1 MAKVL
6 IIDDDHAFSAV
17 LSETLESFRHEVQ
30 EAENSVKAFELL
42 RTVNFDLVFLDLK
55 LPDASGLEV
64 LRGIRAEKK
73 YKHLP
78 VVIMTAAA
86 DNDLDNTIEA
96 IKLGAFDH
104 LIKPA
109 SRDELKSVIARALA
123 RPQARAAAGEHH
135 EVSLLGS
142 CPAMHEVE
150 KLVGLAATSNASVMI
165 SGAAGTGKERVARI
179 IHRHSKLQQYDFMVV
194 NCAAIGDHIFEPSFF
209 AKHKGTIFFDEI
221 GDLSSGLQAR
231 LLVALQMHPA
241 ETKAGN
247 DKGSVRI
254 ISGTRQD
261 LIEHVRSG
269 AFREDLYYRLNV
281 LPVSLP
287 PLAER
292 GSDMLVMAES
302 FLNEAAGENNVAKKL
317 SSGAAKALLE
327 HDWSGNVRE
336 LETLM
341 NKVSQSVTGDTVEA
355 KDLDFSGNNAGSGS
369 GSGSGSGAADA
380 AAAAEKEK
388 VAAEA
393 AAAEKAAAEKA
404 AAEKAEAEAAEK
416 AAAELSTNG
425 KGKKGHSNGNSA
437 AVFIDELAELD
448 YEGAI
453 ARVEKLIIE
462 RAMKDSD
469 GSKSEAAK
477 KLGIPGKL
485 LTSKIKEHDIEV

>member
-1 MAKVL
+1 VAKVL

-42 RTVNFDLVFLDLK
+42 RTVNLDLIFLDLK
-55 LPDASGLEV
+55 LPDTSGLEV
-64 LRGIRAEKK
+64 LRGIRADKK
-73 YKHLP
+73 IKHLP
-78 VVIMTAAA
+78 VVILTAAA
-86 DNDLDNTIEA
+86 NTDLDNTIEA

-104 LIKPA
+104 MIKPA

-123 RPQARAAAGEHH
+123 RPQARAAAGEVH

-142 CPAMHEVE
+142 CPSMREVE

-179 IHRHSKLQQYDFMVV
+179 IHKHSKLSQYDFMVV

-261 LIEHVRSG
+261 LIDHVRTG

-287 PLAER
+287 PLSER
-292 GSDMLVMAES
+292 GADMLVMAES
-302 FLNEAAGENNVAKKL
+302 FLYEAAGENGKAKRL
-317 SSGAAKALLE
+317 SSAACKALLE
-327 HDWSGNVRE
+327 HEWSGNVRE
-336 LETLM
+336 LENLM
-341 NKVSQSVTGDTVEA
+341 NKVSQSVAGDVIEVA
-355 KDLDFSGNNAGSGS
+355 DLELGGPAPV
-369 GSGSGSGAADA
+369 AAPVPVA
-380 AAAAEKEK
+380 VAVAAAEP
-388 VAAEA
+388 VA
-393 AAAEKAAAEKA
+393 
-404 AAEKAEAEAAEK
+404 
-416 AAAELSTNG
+416 TNGTG
-425 KGKKGHSNGNSA
+425 KGKKGSNGNG
-437 AVFIDELAELD
+437 FMEELASLD
-448 YEGAI
+448 LEGAM
-453 ARVEKLIIE
+453 AKVEKHVIE

-469 GSKSEAAK
+469 GNKSEAAK

-485 LTSKIKEHDIEV
+485 LTSKIKEHDIEI

>member
-1 MAKVL
+1 VAKVL

-42 RTVNFDLVFLDLK
+42 KTVNFDLIFLDLK
-55 LPDASGLEV
+55 LPDVNGLDV
-64 LRGIRAEKK
+64 LRGIRADKK
-73 YKHLP
+73 IKHLP
-78 VVIMTAAA
+78 VVILTASA
-86 DNDLDNTIEA
+86 NTDLENTIEA
-96 IKLGAFDH
+96 MKLGAFDH
-104 LIKPA
+104 MIKPA
-109 SRDELKSVIARALA
+109 SRDDLKSVIARALA
-123 RPQARAAAGEHH
+123 RPQARAAAGEIH

-142 CPAMHEVE
+142 CPAMREVE

-165 SGAAGTGKERVARI
+165 SGATGTGKERVART
-179 IHRHSKLQQYDFMVV
+179 IHKHSKLSQYDFMVV

-254 ISGTRQD
+254 ISGTKQD
-261 LIEHVRSG
+261 LIALVRTG

-292 GSDMLVMAES
+292 GADMLVMAES
-302 FLNEAAGENNVAKKL
+302 FLHEAAGESGVPKRI
-317 SSGAAKALLE
+317 SSAAAKVLLE

-336 LETLM
+336 LENLM
-341 NKVSQSVTGDTVEA
+341 ARVSQLPGDVIEVAHLELTKPEPPIAAMTVPA
-355 KDLDFSGNNAGSGS
+355 PAPP
-369 GSGSGSGAADA
+369 
-380 AAAAEKEK
+380 
-388 VAAEA
+388 
-393 AAAEKAAAEKA
+393 
-404 AAEKAEAEAAEK
+404 
-416 AAAELSTNG
+416 TNG
-425 KGKKGHSNGNSA
+425 TGKAKKGGHSNGTA
-437 AVFIDELAELD
+437 LMDELAVLD
-448 YEGAI
+448 YEEAI
-453 ARVEKLIIE
+453 AKVEKLIIE

-469 GSKSEAAK
+469 GNKAEAAK
-477 KLGIPGKL
+477 RLGIPGKL
-485 LTSKIKEHDIEV
+485 LTSKIKEHEIEF

>member
-42 RTVNFDLVFLDLK
+42 RTVNFDLIFLDLK

-73 YKHLP
+73 FKHLP
-78 VVIMTAAA
+78 VVILTAAA
-86 DNDLDNTIEA
+86 NTDLDNTIEA

-104 LIKPA
+104 MIKPA

-123 RPQARAAAGEHH
+123 RPQARAAAGEVH

-142 CPAMHEVE
+142 CPAMREVE

-165 SGAAGTGKERVARI
+165 SGASGTGKERVARI
-179 IHRHSKLQQYDFMVV
+179 IHRHSKLSQYDFMVV
-194 NCAAIGDHIFEPSFF
+194 NCQAIGDHIFEPSFF

-261 LIEHVRSG
+261 LIDHVRTG

-281 LPVSLP
+281 LPIGLP
-287 PLAER
+287 PLNDR
-292 GSDMLVMAES
+292 GADLLVMAES
-302 FLNEAAGENNVAKKL
+302 FLHEAAGEGGVSKRL
-317 SSGAAKALLE
+317 SSSAAKALLE
-327 HDWSGNVRE
+327 HKWTGNVRE
-336 LETLM
+336 LENLM
-341 NKVSQSVTGDTVEA
+341 NKVAQSVAGEVIEVADLELFGPAPVPAPVPVTAAVEA
-355 KDLDFSGNNAGSGS
+355 
-369 GSGSGSGAADA
+369 
-380 AAAAEKEK
+380 
-388 VAAEA
+388 V
-393 AAAEKAAAEKA
+393 
-404 AAEKAEAEAAEK
+404 
-416 AAAELSTNG
+416 STNGTG
-425 KGKKGHSNGNSA
+425 KGKKSNNGA
-437 AVFIDELAELD
+437 GFMDELAVLD
-448 YEGAI
+448 FDGAI
-453 ARVEKLIIE
+453 AKVEKHVIE
-462 RAMKDSD
+462 QAMKDSE
-469 GSKSEAAK
+469 GNKSEAAK
-477 KLGIPGKL
+477 RLGIPGKL
-485 LTSKIKEHDIEV
+485 LTSKIKEHDIEI

>member
-42 RTVNFDLVFLDLK
+42 RTVNFDLIFLDLK

-73 YKHLP
+73 VRHLP
-78 VVIMTAAA
+78 VVILTAQA
-86 DNDLDNTIEA
+86 DTDLENTIEA
-96 IKLGAFDH
+96 MKLGAFDH

-109 SRDELKSVIARALA
+109 SRDDLKSVIARALA
-123 RPQARAAAGEHH
+123 RPQARAAAGESH

-142 CPAMHEVE
+142 CPAMREVE

-165 SGAAGTGKERVARI
+165 SGAAGTGKERVART
-179 IHRHSKLQQYDFMVV
+179 IHRHSKLSQYDFMVV

-231 LLVALQMHPA
+231 LLIALQMHPA

-261 LIEHVRSG
+261 LIELVRTG

-281 LPVSLP
+281 LPIGLP
-287 PLAER
+287 PLSER
-292 GSDMLVMAES
+292 GADLLVMAES
-302 FLNEAAGENNVAKKL
+302 FLHDAAAELGSPKKL
-317 SSGAAKALLE
+317 SSAAAKALLE
-327 HDWSGNVRE
+327 HNWSGNVRE
-336 LETLM
+336 LENLM
-341 NKVSQSVTGDTVEA
+341 AKVHQAVVGELIDALHLELTA
-355 KDLDFSGNNAGSGS
+355 PAP
-369 GSGSGSGAADA
+369 A
-380 AAAAEKEK
+380 AAPVE
-388 VAAEA
+388 VP
-393 AAAEKAAAEKA
+393 
-404 AAEKAEAEAAEK
+404 
-416 AAAELSTNG
+416 TNGAG
-425 KGKKGHSNGNSA
+425 KGKKGHTNGASGA
-437 AVFIDELAELD
+437 GLMDELAVLD

-453 ARVEKLIIE
+453 AKVEKLIIE

-469 GSKSEAAK
+469 GNKSEAAK
-477 KLGIPGKL
+477 RLGIPSKL
-485 LTSKIKEHDIEV
+485 LTSKIKEHDIEI

>member
-1 MAKVL
+1 VAKVL

-42 RTVNFDLVFLDLK
+42 KTVNFDLIFLDLK
-55 LPDASGLEV
+55 LPDVNGLDV
-64 LRGIRAEKK
+64 LRGIRADKK
-73 YKHLP
+73 IKHLP
-78 VVIMTAAA
+78 VVILTASA
-86 DNDLDNTIEA
+86 NTDLENTIEA
-96 IKLGAFDH
+96 MKLGAFDH
-104 LIKPA
+104 MIKPA
-109 SRDELKSVIARALA
+109 SRDDLKSVIARALA
-123 RPQARAAAGEHH
+123 RPQARAAAGESY

-142 CPAMHEVE
+142 CPAMREVE

-165 SGAAGTGKERVARI
+165 SGAAGTGKERVART
-179 IHRHSKLQQYDFMVV
+179 IHKHSKLSQYDFMVV

-254 ISGTRQD
+254 ISGTKQD
-261 LIEHVRSG
+261 LIALVRTG

-292 GSDMLVMAES
+292 GADMLVMAES
-302 FLNEAAGENNVAKKL
+302 FLHEAAGEAGVPKRI
-317 SSGAAKALLE
+317 SSSAAKVLLE

-336 LETLM
+336 LENLM
-341 NKVSQSVTGDTVEA
+341 ARVSQLPGAVIEVA
-355 KDLDFSGNNAGSGS
+355 DL
-369 GSGSGSGAADA
+369 
-380 AAAAEKEK
+380 ELTKPEP
-388 VAAEA
+388 VAAMPIPA
-393 AAAEKAAAEKA
+393 PAP
-404 AAEKAEAEAAEK
+404 
-416 AAAELSTNG
+416 TNGTG
-425 KGKKGHSNGNSA
+425 KGKKGGHSNGA
-437 AVFIDELAELD
+437 ALMDELAVLD
-448 YEGAI
+448 YEEAI
-453 ARVEKLIIE
+453 AKVEKLIIE

-469 GSKSEAAK
+469 GNKSEAAK
-477 KLGIPGKL
+477 RLGIPGKL
-485 LTSKIKEHDIEV
+485 LTSKIKEHAIEF

>member
-42 RTVNFDLVFLDLK
+42 KSVNFDLVFLDLK
-55 LPDASGLEV
+55 LPDISGLEV

-78 VVIMTAAA
+78 VVILTASA
-86 DNDLDNTIEA
+86 NTDLDNTIEA
-96 IKLGAFDH
+96 MKLGAFDH
-104 LIKPA
+104 MIKPA
-109 SRDELKSVIARALA
+109 SRDDLKSVIARALA
-123 RPQARAAAGEHH
+123 RPQARAAAGEVH

-142 CPAMHEVE
+142 CPAMREVE

-165 SGAAGTGKERVARI
+165 SGAAGTGKERIART
-179 IHRHSKLQQYDFMVV
+179 IHKHSKLSQYDFMVV

-231 LLVALQMHPA
+231 LLIALQMHPA

-254 ISGTRQD
+254 ISGTKQD
-261 LIEHVRSG
+261 LIELVRTG

-281 LPVSLP
+281 LPISLP

-292 GSDMLVMAES
+292 GADLLVMAES
-302 FLNEAAGENNVAKKL
+302 FLYEAAAETGAPKRL
-317 SSGAAKALLE
+317 SSASAKALLE

-336 LETLM
+336 LENLM
-341 NKVSQSVTGDTVEA
+341 AKVSQSVTGPVIEVA
-355 KDLDFSGNNAGSGS
+355 DL
-369 GSGSGSGAADA
+369 
-380 AAAAEKEK
+380 
-388 VAAEA
+388 
-393 AAAEKAAAEKA
+393 
-404 AAEKAEAEAAEK
+404 
-416 AAAELSTNG
+416 ELTKPEPVSMMVPAPAPTNGTG
-425 KGKKGHSNGNSA
+425 KGKKGNNNGA
-437 AVFIDELAELD
+437 ALMEELAVLD
-448 YEGAI
+448 FEEAI
-453 ARVEKLIIE
+453 AKVEKLMIE

-469 GSKSEAAK
+469 GNKSEAAK
-477 KLGIPGKL
+477 RLGIPGKL
-485 LTSKIKEHDIEV
+485 LTSKIKEHAIEF

>member
-42 RTVNFDLVFLDLK
+42 RTVNFDLIFLDLK
-55 LPDASGLEV
+55 LPDTSGLEV

-73 YKHLP
+73 FKHLP
-78 VVIMTAAA
+78 VVILTAAA
-86 DNDLDNTIEA
+86 DTNLQNTIDA
-96 IKLGAFDH
+96 MKLGAFDH

-109 SRDELKSVIARALA
+109 SRDDLKSVIARALA
-123 RPQARAAAGEHH
+123 RPQARAAAGEVH

-142 CPAMHEVE
+142 CPAMREVE
-150 KLVGLAATSNASVMI
+150 KLVGLAATSNSSVMI
-165 SGAAGTGKERVARI
+165 SGGAGTGKERIARI
-179 IHRHSKLQQYDFMVV
+179 IHRHSKLSQYDFMVV

-254 ISGTRQD
+254 ISGTKQD
-261 LIEHVRSG
+261 LIELVRSG

-281 LPVSLP
+281 LPIDLP

-292 GSDMLVMAES
+292 GADLLVLAES
-302 FLNEAAGENNVAKKL
+302 FLHEAAAESGAPKRL
-317 SSGAAKALLE
+317 SSDAAKALLE
-327 HDWSGNVRE
+327 HKWTGNVRE
-336 LETLM
+336 LENLM
-341 NKVSQSVTGDTVEA
+341 VKVNQSVPGEFIEVAHLE
-355 KDLDFSGNNAGSGS
+355 LSGP
-369 GSGSGSGAADA
+369 
-380 AAAAEKEK
+380 EP
-388 VAAEA
+388 VAAPEPA
-393 AAAEKAAAEKA
+393 PVEVP
-404 AAEKAEAEAAEK
+404 
-416 AAAELSTNG
+416 TNGTG
-425 KGKKGHSNGNSA
+425 KGKKNGHTNGASGA
-437 AVFIDELAELD
+437 GLMDELAVLD

-453 ARVEKLIIE
+453 AKVEKLIIE
-462 RAMKDSD
+462 RAMKDSE
-469 GSKSEAAK
+469 GNKSEAAK
-477 KLGIPGKL
+477 RLGIPGKL
-485 LTSKIKEHDIEV
+485 LTSKIKEHSIQV